1 MLESLIARARFY
13 DITGYWIPGNLALGV
28 IWLYARVFGWAESAD
43 KAISFIGDHWLSS
56 TILVFVVGGYAVGHL
71 VNSISKLLIE
81 KIVFAIPYKK
91 NADWL
96 KRIQEKNEDKEK
108 EIMKRFEEKFKY
120 SPTSYLAAGSVI
132 QGWAEQNLPAPSMTT
147 FRFLCFYGM
156 NRTLAILTL
165 AMIPPSAHWVL
176 IHSHFCCMMM
186 TIFVGVVIF
195 GMFIYQ
201 YLRFVE
207 YYANSIPELL
217 LMDVNTTKCKENK

>member
-43 KAISFIGDHWLSS
+43 KVISFIGDHWLSS

-96 KRIQEKNEDKEK
+96 KRIQEKNEGGAPGHNDYRRPYAVCARNCEK
-108 EIMKRFEEKFKY
+108 
-120 SPTSYLAAGSVI
+120 
-132 QGWAEQNLPAPSMTT
+132 Q
-147 FRFLCFYGM
+147 LC
-156 NRTLAILTL
+156 RR
-165 AMIPPSAHWVL
+165 HR
-176 IHSHFCCMMM
+176 
-186 TIFVGVVIF
+186 IF
-195 GMFIYQ
+195 GERGC
-201 YLRFVE
+201 LRKDLHGD
-207 YYANSIPELL
+207 ACDDCCNSGQAV
-217 LMDVNTTKCKENK
+217 DVQ